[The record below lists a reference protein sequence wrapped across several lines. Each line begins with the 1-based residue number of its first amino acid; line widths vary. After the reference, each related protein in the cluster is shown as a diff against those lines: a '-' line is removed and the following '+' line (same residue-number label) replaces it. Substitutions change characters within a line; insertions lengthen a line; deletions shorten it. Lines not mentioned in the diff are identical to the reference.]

1 VFLEGARV
9 MPFMTRLLSPQ
20 DQHMLLPLL
29 AAYGAEM
36 APHLAGA
43 APAPAPE
50 MLKLIT
56 ADPRAEILMAF
67 RGDEALGFA
76 HFFDLPEIVFARRCG
91 ALDDLFVAPIARRQG
106 VAQALIEGLAALGQT
121 RRWSHLRW
129 MVPETDQAAIALYE
143 RIATRAPWRSYVL
156 RLAPEASL

>member
-1 VFLEGARV
+1 
-9 MPFMTRLLSPQ
+9 
-20 DQHMLLPLL
+20 MLLPLL

-43 APAPAPE
+43 APATASE

-91 ALDDLFVAPIARRQG
+91 ALDDLFVRPSARRQG
-106 VAQALIEGLAALGQT
+106 VAQCLIEGLAALGQT
-121 RRWSHLRW
+121 RGWSHLRW

-143 RIATRAPWRSYVL
+143 RIATRAPWRAYVL
-156 RLAPEASL
+156 RLDPEVSL

>member
-1 VFLEGARV
+1 
-9 MPFMTRLLSPQ
+9 MPFTTRLLSPQ
-20 DQHMLLPLL
+20 DQHVLLPLL

-43 APAPAPE
+43 APATASE
-50 MLKLIT
+50 MLKLIA

-67 RGDEALGFA
+67 HDDDALGFA

-91 ALDDLFVAPIARRQG
+91 ALDDLFVRPSARRQG

-121 RRWSHLRW
+121 RGWSHLRW

-156 RLAPEASL
+156 RLDPTVSL

>member
-1 VFLEGARV
+1 MTFE
-9 MPFMTRLLSPQ
+9 TRLLPAH
-20 DQHMLLPLL
+20 DHHLLLPLL
-29 AAYGAEM
+29 KAYGAEM

-56 ADPRAEILMAF
+56 ADPRAEILGAF

-91 ALDDLFVAPIARRQG
+91 ALDDLFVRSSARRQG
-106 VAQALIEGLAALGQT
+106 VAQALIEGLTAIG
-121 RRWSHLRW
+121 RSRGWSHVRW
-129 MVPETDQAAIALYE
+129 ILPETDQAAIALYE
-143 RIATRAPWRSYVL
+143 RIAARAPWRSFVL
-156 RLAPEASL
+156 RLAPDVSI

>member
-1 VFLEGARV
+1 

-20 DQHMLLPLL
+20 DQHTLLPLL

-50 MLKLIT
+50 MLKLIK

-91 ALDDLFVAPIARRQG
+91 ALDDLFVRPSARRQG
-106 VAQALIEGLAALGQT
+106 VAQALIEGLAALGQA
-121 RRWSHLRW
+121 RGWSHLRW
-129 MVPETDQAAIALYE
+129 IVPETDRAAIALYE
-143 RIATRAPWRSYVL
+143 RIATCAPWRSYVL
-156 RLAPEASL
+156 RLAPEVSL

>member
-1 VFLEGARV
+1 VFLEGASV

-43 APAPAPE
+43 APATAPE

-56 ADPRAEILMAF
+56 TDPRAEILVAF

-91 ALDDLFVAPIARRQG
+91 ALDDLFVRPSARRQG
-106 VAQALIEGLAALGQT
+106 VAQALIEGLTAIG
-121 RRWSHLRW
+121 RSRGWSHVRW
-129 MVPETDQAAIALYE
+129 IVPETDQAAVTLYE
-143 RIATRAPWRSYVL
+143 RIAERAPWRSYVL
-156 RLAPEASL
+156 RLDPAVSL

>member
-1 VFLEGARV
+1 MSDFT
-9 MPFMTRLLSPQ
+9 TRLLSEP
-20 DQHMLLPLL
+20 DHHLILPLL

-43 APAPAPE
+43 APATAPE

-56 ADPRAEILMAF
+56 HDPRAEILMAF

-91 ALDDLFVAPIARRQG
+91 ALDDLFVRPSARRQG
-106 VAQALIEGLAALGQT
+106 VAQALIEGLTAIG
-121 RRWSHLRW
+121 RSRGWSHVRW
-129 MVPETDQAAIALYE
+129 IAPETDQAAIALYE
-143 RIATRAPWRSYVL
+143 RISARAPWRSYVL
-156 RLAPEASL
+156 RLAPDVSI